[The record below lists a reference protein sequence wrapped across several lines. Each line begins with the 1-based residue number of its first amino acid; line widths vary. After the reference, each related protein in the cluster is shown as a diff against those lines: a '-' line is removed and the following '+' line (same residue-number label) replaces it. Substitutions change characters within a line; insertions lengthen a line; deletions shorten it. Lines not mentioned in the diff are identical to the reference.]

1 MKKAG
6 MMTGYLVFLAALIL
20 RGPRCH
26 TQEFSK
32 IYSSLP
38 LVGEGL
44 REDQSPGQ
52 KGVIGRVGGKHQ
64 SCVVIWE

>member
-38 LVGEGL
+38 LVKA
-44 REDQSPGQ
+44 S
-52 KGVIGRVGGKHQ
+52 GKTRALDRRG
-64 SCVVIWE
+64 